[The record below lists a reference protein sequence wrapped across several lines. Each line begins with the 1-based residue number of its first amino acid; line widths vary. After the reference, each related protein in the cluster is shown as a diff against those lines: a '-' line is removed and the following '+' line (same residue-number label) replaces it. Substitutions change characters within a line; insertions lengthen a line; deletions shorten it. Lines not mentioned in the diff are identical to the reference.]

1 MTRYINFLLL
11 ALMGSTWGLHFVLV
25 KKITST
31 GVQADLILFP
41 TLLGVAIAFMALMA
55 VSRSSWRINASWWV
69 FLIIC
74 SVLGYAFPIW
84 LELIVAPYIDST
96 LLTLIVTSTPVFCIL
111 LGFLLRLATVT
122 VWHLSCAALGISAA
136 MMLLLPSA
144 ALPEGSS
151 RLWLAAAIGVPV
163 SYALYNLYVAAAW
176 PKGLGVFTMAAYE
189 SVIAALLA
197 LPLFMTSTSK
207 VGYQGLLQHGPE
219 VTLLVLVTA
228 VEVWSFFELVRRA
241 GGIYVSFASFAAL
254 VAGIAWSALLLDE
267 EITPWM
273 NVSIGAIVL
282 SLLLCLVGDRSQ
294 AREAPLSKA
303 A

>member
-41 TLLGVAIAFMALMA
+41 TLFGVAMAFMALMA
-55 VSRSSWRINASWWV
+55 VSRSSWRINTSWWV

-111 LGFLLRLATVT
+111 LGFILRLATVT

-197 LPLFMTSTSK
+197 LPLFMTSTSE
-207 VGYQGLLQHGPE
+207 VGYQGLVQHGPE

-273 NVSIGAIVL
+273 NISIGAIVL

>member
-25 KKITST
+25 KKITSV
-31 GVQADLILFP
+31 GVHADLILFP
-41 TLLGVAIAFMALMA
+41 TLVGVAIAFLAMM
-55 VSRSSWRINASWWV
+55 VVTRSSWRTNRSWWV

-84 LELIVAPYIDST
+84 LELVVAPYIDST
-96 LLTLIVTSTPVFCIL
+96 LLTLIVTSTPVFCIC

-122 VWHLSCAALGISAA
+122 FWHVLCAALGIGAA

-144 ALPEGSS
+144 ALPQGSS
-151 RLWLAAAIGVPV
+151 RFWLAVAIGVPV

-189 SVIAALLA
+189 SVLAALLA
-197 LPLFMTSTSK
+197 LPLFFTSTSEA
-207 VGYQGLLQHGPE
+207 GYQDLVQHGSE
-219 VTLLVLVTA
+219 VALLVIVTA

-254 VAGIAWSALLLDE
+254 AAGIAWSALLLDE
-267 EITPWM
+267 QITPWM

-282 SLLLCLVGDRSQ
+282 SLVLCLIGDRSQ
-294 AREAPLSKA
+294 TQRTSLG
-303 A
+303 

>member
-25 KKITST
+25 KQITSS
-31 GVQADLILFP
+31 GVHADLILFP
-41 TLLGVAIAFMALMA
+41 TLAGVAIAFLAMMA
-55 VSRSSWRINASWWV
+55 VTRSSWRIARSWWV

-84 LELIVAPYIDST
+84 LELVVAPYIDST
-96 LLTLIVTSTPVFCIL
+96 LITLIVTSTPVFCIL
-111 LGFLLRLATVT
+111 LGFILRLATVT
-122 VWHLSCAALGISAA
+122 AWHVLCAALGIGAA

-144 ALPEGSS
+144 ALPQGSS
-151 RLWLAAAIGVPV
+151 RFWLLVAIGVPV

-189 SVIAALLA
+189 SVIAAMLA
-197 LPLFMTSTSK
+197 LPLFITTTSQ
-207 VGYQGLLQHGPE
+207 VGYQTLVEHGPA
-219 VTLLVLVTA
+219 VALLVVVTA

-254 VAGIAWSALLLDE
+254 AAGIAWSALLLNE
-267 EITPWM
+267 HITPWM
-273 NVSIGAIVL
+273 NVSICAIVL
-282 SLLLCLVGDRSQ
+282 SLVLCLIGDRSQ
-294 AREAPLSKA
+294 AQRTAVS
-303 A
+303 

>member
-41 TLLGVAIAFMALMA
+41 TLFGVAIAFMALMA

-111 LGFLLRLATVT
+111 LGFILRLATVT

-207 VGYQGLLQHGPE
+207 VGYQGLVQHGPE

-254 VAGIAWSALLLDE
+254 VAGIAWSALLLNE

-294 AREAPLSKA
+294 AREAPLGKA